1 MTVYVDDMLRQ
12 FGGFLMSHMM
22 ADTDEEL
29 HAMATLIGLKRSWW
43 QPPNKGG
50 SHYDISQTMKAK
62 AIQHGAV
69 SVTQRQL
76 AAMNAR
82 RKVLDSLGNPDDA
95 IEWLRGY
102 AVARKGD

>member
-1 MTVYVDDMLRQ
+1 MIYVDDMLRQ
-12 FGGFLMSHMM
+12 FGGCLMSHMM
-22 ADTDEEL
+22 ADTDDEL
-29 HAMATLIGLKRSWW
+29 HALATRIGLKRSWW
-43 QPPNKGG
+43 QPPSKGG

-82 RKVLDSLGNPDDA
+82 RKVLGSLGNPDDA
-95 IEWLRGY
+95 IAWLKDY
-102 AVARKGD
+102 AGAGKGD